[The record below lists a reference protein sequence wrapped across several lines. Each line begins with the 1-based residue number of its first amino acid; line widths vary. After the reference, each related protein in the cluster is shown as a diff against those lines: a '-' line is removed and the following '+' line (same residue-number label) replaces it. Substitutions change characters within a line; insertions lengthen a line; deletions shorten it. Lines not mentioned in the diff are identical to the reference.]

1 MPLGAF
7 RINSLAKVQSAGGGG
22 GIPSLSPG
30 WYSYQQASA
39 ETSYFRLG
47 RNIAFAGYTSDFKI
61 ISTIITN
68 DSNSA
73 NVRSFV
79 FDQVNETFTEGSQTD
94 LVAHGATNINTR
106 RIAGPWEN
114 DYATAGSTRP
124 MLAMQPASFVSGGYQ
139 IFPVT
144 ADSTGATTVGTGT
157 TTQIAN
163 IGSNDRSWNVS
174 YAGLWNGDPAYLIFG
189 RVGSYVSGATA
200 GNTRLYTYNGST
212 FVLESAWGSNFT
224 ANRTWL
230 DILYN
235 SGSGLGYYTN
245 NGNEDTGFFN
255 WWDGTT
261 RYATADIDPGIRG
274 QSIMMQ
280 TGSTAKIITC
290 DDGATN
296 AKCYTVTFGA
306 TVPTYTVGSAAT
318 LKSGVGGN
326 IGTWRLTRGFAN
338 DEAYFFYTDSGK
350 MYVKK
355 ITTSGNVITVGSAV
369 ELFTCT
375 NVTGVA
381 TMDVKTVFD
390 GNDEYF
396 VGFYTEADSAEP
408 EPYRTFVVRYVQ

>member
-7 RINSLAKVQSAGGGG
+7 RINTLGKSQAAGPS
-22 GIPSLSPG
+22 IPSKSPG

-47 RNIAFAGYTSDFKI
+47 RNIAFAGYTSDFKL

-79 FDQVNETFTEGSQTD
+79 FDQVNETISEGSQAD
-94 LVAHGATNINTR
+94 LASASATNVNTR

-114 DYATAGSTRP
+114 DYASAGSTRP
-124 MLAMQPASFVSGGYQ
+124 MLGMYPVSFVSGGFQ
-139 IFPVT
+139 IYPVT
-144 ADSTGATTVGTGT
+144 ADSSGTTTVSSGTA
-157 TTQIAN
+157 TQIAN

-174 YAGLWNGDPAYLIFG
+174 YAGLWNGDPSYLIFG
-189 RVGSYVSGATA
+189 RVGSYVAGATT
-200 GNTRLYTYNGST
+200 GNTRLYTYNGTS
-212 FVLESAWGSNFT
+212 FVLEAAWGSNFT

-230 DILYN
+230 DILHN

-245 NGNEDTGFFN
+245 NGNADEGYFN

-261 RYATADIDPGIRG
+261 RYATTNISPGLRG

-290 DDGATN
+290 DEQANN

-306 TVPTYTVGSAAT
+306 TTPSYTVGSAAT
-318 LKSGVGGN
+318 MKPSGTGG
-326 IGTWRLTRGFAN
+326 GLATWRLCRGFAN

-350 MYVKK
+350 MYVKEVS
-355 ITTSGNVITVGSAV
+355 TSGNTITVGSAV

-375 NVTGVA
+375 NVTSVA

-396 VGFYTEADSAEP
+396 VGFYCEADAAEP
-408 EPYRTFVVRYVQ
+408 EPYRIFVVRYVQ